1 MKHISEVINKDLGL
15 NRENSSLLSEKI
27 KVFKIL
33 TKYLGHKK
41 YTIENA
47 YTKNNILYIECRC
60 AEETEVLRYDE
71 QEIREILVRENI
83 HPKKMKFQTTIK
95 N

>member
-33 TKYLGHKK
+33 TKYLSHKK
-41 YTIENA
+41 YKIENA
-47 YTKNNILYIECRC
+47 YTKNNILYIECGS

-83 HPKKMKFQTTIK
+83 HPKKMRFQTTIK